1 MRARHFSYNPPA
13 TQHRQAWARAGH
25 LNMRNNDGSMT
36 AMTVISSVG
45 VVLVFVLIFLLL
57 WYFR

>member
-1 MRARHFSYNPPA
+1 VRARHFSYNPPA

-25 LNMRNNDGSMT
+25 LNMRNNGSMT
-36 AMTVISSVG
+36 AMTVISFAG
-45 VVLVFVLIFLLL
+45 LVLVFVLVFLLL

>member
-13 TQHRQAWARAGH
+13 TQHRQAWARAGY
-25 LNMRNNDGSMT
+25 LNLHNNGSMT
-36 AMTVISSVG
+36 ALTVISFVG
-45 VVLVFVLIFLLL
+45 LVLVFVLIFLLL